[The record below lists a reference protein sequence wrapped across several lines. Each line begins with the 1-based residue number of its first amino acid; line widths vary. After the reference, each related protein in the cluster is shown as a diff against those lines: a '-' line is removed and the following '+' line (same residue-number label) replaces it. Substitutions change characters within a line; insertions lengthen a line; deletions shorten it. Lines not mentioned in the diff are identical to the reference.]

1 MGTIIRFYDPHKE
14 NGYLSNWFTSPFS
27 YAGRDYFS
35 CEQYL
40 MEQKA
45 LTFGDDEIAEKI
57 MKSRNLT
64 EIKRLGKQVAR
75 YNENLWK
82 TIRPQVMRR
91 GLRAKFQQ
99 NPELLLKLL
108 GTGNSILAECAPRDA
123 IWGIGLGI
131 DDPRSEDTKE
141 WRGRNLLGRALMR
154 VREDLR
160 AWSAVAGEKV
170 TEYVD
175 AVDLKQP
182 KQIKNRR
189 RGRGADDYE
198 PAPQKDDVSIW
209 SMRIY
214 EACMLPYV
222 SEIVSTWLEEVF
234 YDVRHGHSYEDLGI
248 TNYTFENLEQ
258 MFRNERINGIPFAG
272 FYEMKQDLFDMMRY
286 QGGLRNPASILARPK
301 DADEAEQ
308 PAAPVIPA
316 PAVKEEPVTPIAVM
330 SDADAAKL
338 VSPIAPAAKEEPAAS
353 IAVMSEAEAAKL
365 VSPIAPVAKEEP
377 VVPIA
382 PMSEAD
388 AARLV
393 SPIAAKEHVKPAPV
407 PKAAEPAVK
416 PAAQKPVEPA
426 VKPAPAAKPA
436 APAAK
441 PAAKAAAPAEPVVK
455 TPAAPAPK
463 PAAQAPIEDEEL
475 KSIIAKAK
483 AEEAAAKARA
493 EAARQAALAAK
504 YRAEQM
510 KARAQAA
517 FEKAKIDAEAKVRL
531 EAMERDRK
539 IAEAQAEVEKV
550 RETAEAKVRRVEE
563 FTKGGSRRQVA
574 VIQGKLVD
582 TRCEGLVNVTT
593 QTLSIGKGVDDEFYE
608 KGGAELKRAC
618 MSLKGCETGKAVLTI
633 GGGLPAK
640 YVIHTACPRFGGDG
654 SDKKYLEKCYTS
666 VMDLAMTNDIH
677 DIAMPPI
684 GTGYFGYPLRECA
697 IVASQTVDRWMLKHA
712 DYPLKITFVCPDQ
725 RTEAMF
731 LSMRK

>member
-14 NGYLSNWFTSPFS
+14 NGYLSNWFISPFS

-57 MKSRNLT
+57 MKSKNLT

-108 GTGNSILAECAPRDA
+108 GTGNAILAECAPRDA

-189 RGRGADDYE
+189 RGRGGDDYE

-248 TNYTFENLEQ
+248 TNYTFESLEQ

-272 FYEMKQDLFDMMRY
+272 FYEMKQDLFDLMRY

-308 PAAPVIPA
+308 PAIPVVPEMKEEPAIPVV
-316 PAVKEEPVTPIAVM
+316 PETKEEPVVPVVPEAQEELAV
-330 SDADAAKL
+330 
-338 VSPIAPAAKEEPAAS
+338 S
-353 IAVMSEAEAAKL
+353 IAVMSEAEAARL
-365 VSPIAPVAKEEP
+365 VSPLAAAAKEEP

-393 SPIAAKEHVKPAPV
+393 SPIAAKAATPEKPAPA
-407 PKAAEPAVK
+407 P
-416 PAAQKPVEPA
+416 KPVTPA

-436 APAAK
+436 APVAK
-441 PAAKAAAPAEPVVK
+441 PAAKTAAPAEPAVKLVKPAEPVVK
-455 TPAAPAPK
+455 TPVAPAPK
-463 PAAQAPIEDEEL
+463 QTAPIEDEEL

-493 EAARQAALAAK
+493 EAARQAAVAAK

-517 FEKAKIDAEAKVRL
+517 FEKAQIEAEAKARI

-550 RETAEAKVRRVEE
+550 RESAEEKVRRVEE

-593 QTLSIGKGVDDEFYE
+593 QTLSIGKGVDEEFYE

-666 VMDLAMTNDIH
+666 VMDLAMANNIH

-684 GTGYFGYPLRECA
+684 GAGYFGYPLRECA

>member
-1 MGTIIRFYDPHKE
+1 MGSIIRFYDPHKE
-14 NGYLSNWFTSPFS
+14 NGYLSNWFISPFT
-27 YAGRDYFS
+27 YAGREYFS

-45 LTFGDDEIAEKI
+45 LTFGDEEIAEKI
-57 MKSRNLT
+57 MKSRNLS

-99 NPELLLKLL
+99 NPELLLSLL
-108 GTGNSILAECAPRDA
+108 STGNAILAECAPRDA
-123 IWGIGLGI
+123 IWGIGLAI

-175 AVDLKQP
+175 AIDLKQP
-182 KQIKNRR
+182 KPIRNRR
-189 RGRGADDYE
+189 RGRGGDDYE

-248 TNYTFENLEQ
+248 TNYTFESLEQ

-272 FYEMKQDLFDMMRY
+272 FYEMKQDLFDLMRY
-286 QGGLRNPASILARPK
+286 QGGLRNPAAVLARPK
-301 DADEAEQ
+301 DEEEAEALVK
-308 PAAPVIPA
+308 PVAATAPIKSVVAAAPAIEPLVSRPA
-316 PAVKEEPVTPIAVM
+316 PA
-330 SDADAAKL
+330 
-338 VSPIAPAAKEEPAAS
+338 
-353 IAVMSEAEAAKL
+353 
-365 VSPIAPVAKEEP
+365 
-377 VVPIA
+377 
-382 PMSEAD
+382 
-388 AARLV
+388 
-393 SPIAAKEHVKPAPV
+393 PAPV
-407 PKAAEPAVK
+407 PAEPV
-416 PAAQKPVEPA
+416 AATR
-426 VKPAPAAKPA
+426 PA
-436 APAAK
+436 APA
-441 PAAKAAAPAEPVVK
+441 PAPVPAEPVAATRPVAPAPAPAPVEPVAAARPVAPSPAPAPAEPV
-455 TPAAPAPK
+455 AAPRPVAPAQK
-463 PAAQAPIEDEEL
+463 AAPEPASTKAPEPIADEEMQA
-475 KSIIAKAK
+475 IIAKAK

-493 EAARQAALAAK
+493 EAAQKAALAAK

-510 KARAQAA
+510 KAMAQAA
-517 FEKAKIDAEAKVRL
+517 FEKAQIDAEAKTRL
-531 EAMERDRK
+531 QAAAKARK
-539 IAEAQAEVEKV
+539 IAKAQAEVEKV
-550 RETAEAKVRRVEE
+550 RESAEEKVRRVEE
-563 FTKGGSRRQVA
+563 FTKSGARRQVA
-574 VIQGKLVD
+574 VVQGRLID
-582 TRCEGLVNVTT
+582 HPCEAMVNVTT
-593 QTLSIGKGVDDEFYE
+593 TTLSIGKGVDDEFYE

-618 MSLKGCETGKAVLTI
+618 MAVKGCGIGKAVATI
-633 GGGLPAK
+633 GGALPAK
-640 YVIHTACPRFGGDG
+640 YVIHTACPRFSGDG
-654 SDKKYLEKCYTS
+654 SDKKYLEKCYIA
-666 VMDLAMTNDIH
+666 VMDLAMANGYH
-677 DIAMPPI
+677 DVALAPI
-684 GTGYFGYPLRECA
+684 GSGYFSYPLRECA

-712 DYPLKITFVCPDQ
+712 DYPLKLTFVCPDQ

>member
-14 NGYLSNWFTSPFS
+14 NGYLSNWFISPFS

-57 MKSRNLT
+57 MKSKNLT

-99 NPELLLKLL
+99 NPELLLALL
-108 GTGNSILAECAPRDA
+108 GTGNAILAECAPRDA

-182 KQIKNRR
+182 KQIRNKR
-189 RGRGADDYE
+189 RGRGGDDYE

-286 QGGLRNPASILARPK
+286 QGGLRNPASILVKPK
-301 DADEAEQ
+301 EADEIEIPAPAPAKAPVKPAEPVILPGEPVNANVIVEPVIPAPEKPAAPVRPAAPAAPVMPEASAAVKAPV
-308 PAAPVIPA
+308 PAAPVIP
-316 PAVKEEPVTPIAVM
+316 E
-330 SDADAAKL
+330 
-338 VSPIAPAAKEEPAAS
+338 
-353 IAVMSEAEAAKL
+353 
-365 VSPIAPVAKEEP
+365 
-377 VVPIA
+377 
-382 PMSEAD
+382 
-388 AARLV
+388 
-393 SPIAAKEHVKPAPV
+393 
-407 PKAAEPAVK
+407 
-416 PAAQKPVEPA
+416 
-426 VKPAPAAKPA
+426 
-436 APAAK
+436 
-441 PAAKAAAPAEPVVK
+441 
-455 TPAAPAPK
+455 TPAAPAPVK
-463 PAAQAPIEDEEL
+463 AAEPVEPVIDPIEDEAV
-475 KSIIAKAK
+475 KAIIAKAK
-483 AEEAAAKARA
+483 AEEEAAKARA
-493 EAARQAALAAK
+493 EAARKAAIAAK

-510 KARAQAA
+510 KAIAQAA
-517 FEKAKIDAEAKVRL
+517 FEKAKQEVEERSRQEAEERARKVAEA
-531 EAMERDRK
+531 EAEVAKARDRA
-539 IAEAQAEVEKV
+539 AE
-550 RETAEAKVRRVEE
+550 KVRRVEE
-563 FTKGGSRRQVA
+563 FTNGGSKRQVT
-574 VIQGKLVD
+574 VTQGRLTE
-582 TRCEGLVNVTT
+582 TRCEGIVNVTT
-593 QTLSIGKGVDDEFYE
+593 TTLSIGKGVDDEFFE
-608 KGGAELKRAC
+608 KGGPELKRAC
-618 MSLKGCETGKAVLTI
+618 MAVKGCATGKAVLTAA
-633 GGGLPAK
+633 GDLPAK

-654 SDKKYLEKCYTS
+654 SDKKYLEKCYIS
-666 VMDLAMTNDIH
+666 VMDLAMSNDIH

-684 GTGYFGYPLRECA
+684 GAGYFGYPLRECA

-712 DYPLKITFVCPDQ
+712 DYPMKITFVCPDQ

-731 LSMRK
+731 LSLRK

>member
-1 MGTIIRFYDPHKE
+1 MGSIIRFYDPHKE
-14 NGYLSNWFTSPFS
+14 NGYLSNWFISPFT
-27 YAGRDYFS
+27 YAGREYFS

-45 LTFGDDEIAEKI
+45 LTFGDEEIAEKI
-57 MKSRNLT
+57 MKSKNLS

-99 NPELLLKLL
+99 NPELLLSLL
-108 GTGNSILAECAPRDA
+108 STGNAILAECAPRDA
-123 IWGIGLGI
+123 IWGIGLAI

-175 AVDLKQP
+175 AIDLKQP
-182 KQIKNRR
+182 KPIRNRR
-189 RGRGADDYE
+189 RGRGGDDYE

-248 TNYTFENLEQ
+248 TNYTFESLEQ

-272 FYEMKQDLFDMMRY
+272 FYEMKQDLFDLMRY
-286 QGGLRNPASILARPK
+286 QGGLRNPAAVLARPK
-301 DADEAEQ
+301 DEEEAEALVK
-308 PAAPVIPA
+308 PVAATAPIKSVVAAAPAIEPLVSRPA
-316 PAVKEEPVTPIAVM
+316 PA
-330 SDADAAKL
+330 
-338 VSPIAPAAKEEPAAS
+338 
-353 IAVMSEAEAAKL
+353 
-365 VSPIAPVAKEEP
+365 
-377 VVPIA
+377 
-382 PMSEAD
+382 
-388 AARLV
+388 
-393 SPIAAKEHVKPAPV
+393 PAPV
-407 PKAAEPAVK
+407 P
-416 PAAQKPVEPA
+416 
-426 VKPAPAAKPA
+426 
-436 APAAK
+436 
-441 PAAKAAAPAEPVVK
+441 AEPVAAAR
-455 TPAAPAPK
+455 PAAPAPAPVPSEPVAAARPVA
-463 PAAQAPIEDEEL
+463 PAPAPVPAEPVAAPRPVAPAQKAAPEPASTKAPEPIADEEMQA
-475 KSIIAKAK
+475 IIAKAK

-493 EAARQAALAAK
+493 EAAQKAALAAK

-510 KARAQAA
+510 KAMAQAA
-517 FEKAKIDAEAKVRL
+517 FEKAQIDAEAKTRL
-531 EAMERDRK
+531 QAAAKARK
-539 IAEAQAEVEKV
+539 IAKAQAEVEKV
-550 RETAEAKVRRVEE
+550 RESAEEKVRRVEE
-563 FTKGGSRRQVA
+563 FTKSGARRQVA
-574 VIQGKLVD
+574 VVQGRLID
-582 TRCEGLVNVTT
+582 HPCEAMVNVTT
-593 QTLSIGKGVDDEFYE
+593 TTLSIGKGVDDEFYE

-618 MSLKGCETGKAVLTI
+618 MAVKGCGIGKAVATI
-633 GGGLPAK
+633 GGALPAK
-640 YVIHTACPRFGGDG
+640 YVIHTACPRFSGDG
-654 SDKKYLEKCYTS
+654 SDKKYLEKCYIA
-666 VMDLAMTNDIH
+666 VMDLAMANGYH
-677 DIAMPPI
+677 DVALAPI
-684 GTGYFGYPLRECA
+684 GSGYFSYPLRECA

-712 DYPLKITFVCPDQ
+712 DYPLKLTFVCPDQ